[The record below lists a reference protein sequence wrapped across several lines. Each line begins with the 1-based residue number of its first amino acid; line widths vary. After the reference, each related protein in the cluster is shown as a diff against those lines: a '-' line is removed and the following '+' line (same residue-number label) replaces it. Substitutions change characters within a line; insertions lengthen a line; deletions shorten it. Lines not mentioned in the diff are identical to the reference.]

1 MAVLYI
7 LIGIPASGKSTWAS
21 KIPKIQTVS
30 SDSIREELYGDASI
44 QGDGQK
50 VFQLVHKRIFENLAN
65 GLDTAY
71 DAMNISR
78 KYRIAFLKEVRAKYP
93 NVHIRGI
100 IFATPFEQCL
110 KGNAE
115 RERHVPIE
123 VMVRAY
129 KGFNMPSIQE
139 GFDSIDY
146 IRRSNDTCYL
156 PKKLVESFE
165 ISQDNPHHTFTI
177 GKHCAE
183 AYLYTK
189 KNREQIVRS
198 LDVQWAREISL
209 AAVFHDIGKA
219 YCKTFIKPNG
229 QRDDKAHFYSHENV
243 GAYDFLCYAND
254 YNVRIENVALLIN
267 LHMIHYM
274 DKKYQEKMKKLYG
287 SEIWE
292 ALEWLNRADLAAH

>member
-1 MAVLYI
+1 MATLYM
-7 LIGIPASGKSTWAS
+7 LIGIMASGKSTWAAQHPE
-21 KIPKIQTVS
+21 IITVS
-30 SDSIREELYGDASI
+30 SDSIRKELYGDASI

-93 NVHIRGI
+93 QVTIVGVV
-100 IFATPFEQCL
+100 FATPFEQCVE
-110 KGNAE
+110 GNAA

-123 VMVRAY
+123 AMERAY
-129 KGFNMPSIQE
+129 KSFSVPSCAE
-139 GFDSIDY
+139 GFDLIRW
-146 IRRSNDTCYL
+146 IRRSSNLCYL
-156 PKKLVESFE
+156 PRKLVESFD

-189 KNREQIVRS
+189 QNRKQIVDD
-198 LDVQWAREISL
+198 LNEEWAREISL
-209 AAVFHDIGKA
+209 AAIFHDIGKV
-219 YCKTFIKPNG
+219 YCKTFTKPNG
-229 QRDDKAHFYSHENV
+229 QKDDKAHFYSHENV
-243 GAYDFLCYAND
+243 GAYDFLCYAQD

-274 DKKYQEKMKKLYG
+274 DKKYQEKMKNLYG
-287 SEIWE
+287 SEVWK
-292 ALEWLNRADLAAH
+292 ALEWLNKADLAAH

>member
-1 MAVLYI
+1 MAVLYM

-21 KIPKIQTVS
+21 QTPKLQTVF

-93 NVHIRGI
+93 KVKIRGI

-110 KGNAE
+110 KSNAE
-115 RERHVPIE
+115 RERHVPTE

-139 GFDSIDY
+139 GFDSIHY
-146 IRRSNDTCYL
+146 IQRSNDICYL
-156 PKKLVESFE
+156 PKKLIESFE

-189 KNREQIVRS
+189 KNRE
-198 LDVQWAREISL
+198 
-209 AAVFHDIGKA
+209 
-219 YCKTFIKPNG
+219 
-229 QRDDKAHFYSHENV
+229 
-243 GAYDFLCYAND
+243 
-254 YNVRIENVALLIN
+254 
-267 LHMIHYM
+267 
-274 DKKYQEKMKKLYG
+274 
-287 SEIWE
+287 
-292 ALEWLNRADLAAH
+292 